1 MSWAEG
7 LKNSLTEL
15 SMNLLKYTDKQKIA
29 FSCIS
34 EKQKLNKKHTT
45 TKTNK
50 KQQSFNFQN
59 TIEQ

>member
-1 MSWAEG
+1 
-7 LKNSLTEL
+7 
-15 SMNLLKYTDKQKIA
+15 MNLLKYTDKQKIA

-45 TKTNK
+45 KTNK
-50 KQQSFNFQN
+50 KQQSFNFKN

>member
-1 MSWAEG
+1 MEG

-15 SMNLLKYTDKQKIA
+15 SINLLKYTDKQKIA

-45 TKTNK
+45 KTNK